1 MVPSCLMGRFGSSMD
16 FERIEKWDYIV
27 VAVSSEYY
35 KKFSMVELEDIKQ
48 SLYQW
53 FVEHP
58 NKLNEWEAI
67 GEKDAKNL
75 IYRSL
80 RNQALDYCQRWKAK
94 SVGYDTGDLYYY
106 EPEMVE
112 AILPAVLRGDY
123 GVTHKLNLGRPGR
136 PSAPSEGGNL
146 TIIMLEVDAAY
157 WKLSKDDKKILFF
170 RHAESLDFKEI
181 ANLLELFSEDTVR
194 MRHKRAIKRLINKMG
209 GFKPYKDNDFSD
221 KEHEEEDTVEDT
233 DNNTHAE
240 NGDEYRSDEE

>member
-1 MVPSCLMGRFGSSMD
+1 VD
-16 FERIEKWDYIV
+16 WKDIEKWDYIV
-27 VAVSSEYY
+27 VAVSSEYH
-35 KKFSMVELEDIKQ
+35 KKFPMVELEDIKQ

-53 FVEHP
+53 FPEHP
-58 NKLNEWEAI
+58 NKLKEWEAI

-112 AILPAVLRGDY
+112 AILPAVLRGEY

-157 WKLSKDDKKILFF
+157 WKLSKDDKKLLFF
-170 RHAESLDFKEI
+170 RYAESLDFKEI
-181 ANLLELFSEDTVR
+181 ANLLELFSEDTAR
-194 MRHKRAIKRLINKMG
+194 MRHKRAIKRLINKIG
-209 GFKPYKDNDFSD
+209 GFKPFKDSD
-221 KEHEEEDTVEDT
+221 IEDKQEEEKEEVETEHNQTYDSHW
-233 DNNTHAE
+233 DNQRAE
-240 NGDEYRSDEE
+240 E